1 MSLDVHLIG
10 EKKVV
15 LCICKECGHPHTVED
30 REILFSANITH
41 NLNKMAMEAG
51 VYEHLWRPDEID
63 ITTAKELIDPLKDG
77 ISLMKND
84 PERFKKLDSPNGW
97 GRYVDFVPWIE
108 KYLNACKESP
118 DAHVEVSR

>member
-51 VYEHLWRPDEID
+51 IYEHLWRPDEID